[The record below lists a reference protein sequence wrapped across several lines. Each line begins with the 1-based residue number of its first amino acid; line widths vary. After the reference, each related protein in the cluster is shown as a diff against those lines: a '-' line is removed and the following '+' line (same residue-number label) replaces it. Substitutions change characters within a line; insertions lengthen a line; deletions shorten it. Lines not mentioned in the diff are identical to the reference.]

1 MIVKEL
7 IAELQKIENQD
18 KYIHLLGNRTN
29 GEDEDFDII
38 FNNIE
43 VWDDCEESITL
54 FTSVITELDENHIP
68 IEINKDNMNKR
79 LKTNLIILEMVKE
92 LKFNSEDNIDT
103 LDIIPIALEIGEY
116 NNIYN
121 DGNWSNDERNDCY
134 NKAYEIINNN

>member
-43 VWDDCEESITL
+43 VWDDCDESITL
-54 FTSVITELDENHIP
+54 FTSVMTELDENHKP
-68 IEINKDNMNKR
+68 IN
-79 LKTNLIILEMVKE
+79 
-92 LKFNSEDNIDT
+92 
-103 LDIIPIALEIGEY
+103 
-116 NNIYN
+116 
-121 DGNWSNDERNDCY
+121 
-134 NKAYEIINNN
+134 